1 MEAGIVDYMRS
12 KGQNKGNGHGNG
24 GENGCGKWKK
34 LECLEFSRISWR
46 IRIKVYSKTSEVLRH
61 SVWHGNTHKRK
72 GKSASLAL
80 TKKGGSP
87 WDAGDI

>member
-34 LECLEFSRISWR
+34 NVQNLAGSR
-46 IRIKVYSKTSEVLRH
+46 EE
-61 SVWHGNTHKRK
+61 
-72 GKSASLAL
+72 
-80 TKKGGSP
+80 
-87 WDAGDI
+87 

>member
-34 LECLEFSRISWR
+34 LECLEFSRIS
-46 IRIKVYSKTSEVLRH
+46 
-61 SVWHGNTHKRK
+61 
-72 GKSASLAL
+72 
-80 TKKGGSP
+80 
-87 WDAGDI
+87 